1 MNDQRSLTERVCADD
16 DCSLEPGNRISF
28 IFYFLAS
35 KSNKPTHDSPLL
47 DRPVRLV
54 DHGIGDA
61 EYGLSSTLCSLGA
74 Y

>member
-35 KSNKPTHDSPLL
+35 KSNKPTHDSPLI
-47 DRPVRLV
+47 DRPV
-54 DHGIGDA
+54 
-61 EYGLSSTLCSLGA
+61 
-74 Y
+74 